1 MDILFLIVI
10 LILAVVIVLV
20 GKGSAVVQ
28 TCAQIGGIGWLLWLI
43 VQIAKYLLA
52 H

>member
-1 MDILFLIVI
+1 MDIIFFVII

-20 GKGSAVVQ
+20 GKSSPVVQ

-43 VQIAKYLLA
+43 VQIVKYLTA